1 MQASYTF
8 RRSPTTLFASLTIVI
23 GALIFGGVAGY
34 TVRAIGEPSI
44 TSVRTQALVRQS
56 TWPPGSALYEQG
68 GRPAVVYSDS
78 LNGSGRGNAPANVYE
93 QGGRPPVVYTT
104 P

>member
-8 RRSPTTLFASLTIVI
+8 RRSPTTLFITLTILV
-23 GALIFGGVAGY
+23 GALIFGGLAGY
-34 TVRAIGEPSI
+34 VLRAIGEP
-44 TSVRTQALVRQS
+44 TAQSVSTQAPVGQS
-56 TWPPGSALYEQG
+56 TWSPASAL
-68 GRPAVVYSDS
+68 
-78 LNGSGRGNAPANVYE
+78 YE